1 MTPMLPKRRP
11 LTPPL
16 GKPTRSLD
24 ETRDLDLDHDP
35 THEGTVARVIYDKG
49 FGFIL
54 FEEKE
59 YFFHANELENCSSI
73 EQVKRGM
80 KARFTAE
87 EAPKGPRAT
96 SVTILGM

>member
-1 MTPMLPKRRP
+1 MTPMMPNFRP
-11 LTPPL
+11 LTPPR
-16 GKPTRSLD
+16 GKPTRPLD
-24 ETRDLDLDHDP
+24 ETQTLDHDP
-35 THEGTVARVIYDKG
+35 TLEGTVARVIYDKG

-54 FEEKE
+54 FEGKE

-87 EAPKGPRAT
+87 DAPKGPRAT